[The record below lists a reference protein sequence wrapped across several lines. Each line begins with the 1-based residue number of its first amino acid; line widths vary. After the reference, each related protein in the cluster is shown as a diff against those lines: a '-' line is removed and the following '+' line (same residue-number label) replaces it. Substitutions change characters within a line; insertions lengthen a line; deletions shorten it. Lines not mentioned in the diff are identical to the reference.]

1 MNKTIKITLRAKNL
15 TVLILCL
22 AFLCCTCACAAQ
34 KPAATQGAATATSAA
49 ATLAATTAA
58 AKTGGAFR
66 VGLECDYAPFNWTQP
81 DSSNGAA
88 PIEGGN
94 YAGGYDVEIAK
105 IVAAGLNKELVIVK
119 TAWDGLL
126 PGITSGK
133 IDAIIAGMS
142 PTAERKESID
152 FSSNY
157 YISDLVLVIHKNGK
171 FANAKGLADFAGAKI
186 TGQLNTF
193 HYTVI
198 DQIPGVSKET
208 ALEDFSSM
216 IVALSSG
223 KIDGYVSERPG
234 AISAAASNSNLT
246 YIVPEPG
253 FKYEPDDAAIA
264 IGLRKGNP
272 LLADINKIIDGI
284 SKADRERMME
294 EAIKNQPSGE

>member
-1 MNKTIKITLRAKNL
+1 MKKLLRTDKTIKKVKYPTVVTLAL
-15 TVLILCL
+15 AMCL
-22 AFLCCTCACAAQ
+22 AFLFGAC
-34 KPAATQGAATATSAA
+34 SAPNA
-49 ATLAATTAA
+49 NANT
-58 AKTGGAFR
+58 FR

-81 DSSNGAA
+81 DSSNDAA
-88 PIEGGN
+88 NIEGGG

-105 IVAAGLNKELVIVK
+105 RVATGLNKELVIVK

-157 YISDLVLVIHKNGK
+157 YISDLVLVVRKDSPY
-171 FANAKGLADFAGAKI
+171 AEAKGLADFAGAKI

-234 AISAAASNSNLT
+234 AISAAASNPNIT
-246 YIVPEPG
+246 YVVPDPG
-253 FKYEPDDAAIA
+253 FQYEPDDAAIA
-264 IGLRKGNP
+264 IGLKKGSP
-272 LLADINKIIDGI
+272 LLADINKIIDAI
-284 SKADRERMME
+284 SKDEREQMME
-294 EAIKNQPSGE
+294 QAIANQPSGE

>member
-1 MNKTIKITLRAKNL
+1 MKKFKQIILRMKYPAAAAIIICL
-15 TVLILCL
+15 ALLCL
-22 AFLCCTCACAAQ
+22 GCQAQ
-34 KPAATQGAATATSAA
+34 NA
-49 ATLAATTAA
+49 
-58 AKTGGAFR
+58 GGNTFR

-81 DSSNGAA
+81 DSGNDAA
-88 PIEGGN
+88 TIEGGG

-105 IVAAGLNKELVIVK
+105 LVAAGLDKELVIVK

-157 YISDLVLVIHKNGK
+157 YISDLVLVVRKDSPY
-171 FANAKGLADFAGAKI
+171 AEAKGLADFADAKI

-234 AISAAASNSNLT
+234 AISAAASNPNIT
-246 YIVPEPG
+246 YVVPDPG
-253 FKYEPDDAAIA
+253 FQYEPDDAAIA
-264 IGLRKGNP
+264 IGLKKGSP
-272 LLADINKIIDGI
+272 LLGDINKIIDGI
-284 SKADRERMME
+284 SKDERERLME
-294 EAIKNQPSGE
+294 QAIANQPAGE

>member
-1 MNKTIKITLRAKNL
+1 MKKIIRTIINKRRVAAA
-15 TVLILCL
+15 LILCMV
-22 AFLCCTCACAAQ
+22 FLCCACSAQ
-34 KPAATQGAATATSAA
+34 NSRGNT
-49 ATLAATTAA
+49 
-58 AKTGGAFR
+58 FR

-81 DSSNGAA
+81 DSGNGAA
-88 PIEGGN
+88 AIEGGG

-105 IVAAGLNKELVIVK
+105 LVAVGLNKELIIVK

-157 YISDLVLVIHKNGK
+157 YISDLVIVVRKDSPY
-171 FANAKGLADFAGAKI
+171 ADAKGLADFADAKI

-223 KIDGYVSERPG
+223 KIDGYISERPG
-234 AISAAASNSNLT
+234 AISAAASNPNIT
-246 YIVPEPG
+246 YVVPDPG
-253 FKYEPDDAAIA
+253 FQYEPDDAAIA
-264 IGLRKGNP
+264 IGLKKNSP
-272 LLADINKIIDGI
+272 LLNDINTIIDGI
-284 SKADRERMME
+284 SKDERERLME
-294 EAIKNQPSGE
+294 QAIANQPSGE